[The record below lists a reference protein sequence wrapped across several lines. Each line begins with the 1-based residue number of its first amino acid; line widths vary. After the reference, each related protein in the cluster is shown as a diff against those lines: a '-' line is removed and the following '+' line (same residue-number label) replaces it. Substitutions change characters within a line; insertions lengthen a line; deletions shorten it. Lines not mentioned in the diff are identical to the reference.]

1 MPVVY
6 PHLTVSVSS
15 LGYFSSIGSS
25 SKPSH
30 PSLPF
35 SLRAHQIQEYFN
47 NKRGRKRKFL
57 KPQQGKARYEEHMK
71 QRKVVVRAK
80 FVVGYWDFIPME

>member
-1 MPVVY
+1 MRGESEEDKEEVEEAVLGDGGEEVSIVPVVY

-30 PSLPF
+30 PSFPF
-35 SLRAHQIQEYFN
+35 SLKAHQI
-47 NKRGRKRKFL
+47 
-57 KPQQGKARYEEHMK
+57 
-71 QRKVVVRAK
+71 
-80 FVVGYWDFIPME
+80 